1 MKFNSDE
8 MLPFYRERE
17 ANGIFSQ
24 WYRADMTI
32 DGRKFFCCEQ
42 YMMWSKAI
50 LFDDGETAEKI
61 MLAKTPKEIKKLGRE
76 VSNFD
81 QAVWDKNKLEIV
93 IKANYNKFTQNGE
106 LLKRLLATGDRVLVE
121 ASPWDRIWGV
131 GLGADDPDVYDR
143 DKWKGQNLLGQALMA
158 VRDMVR

>member
-1 MKFNSDE
+1 MAMKFNSDE

-42 YMMWSKAI
+42 YMMWAKAI
-50 LFDDGETAEKI
+50 LFDDSATAEKI

-81 QAVWDKNKLEIV
+81 QAVWNENKLEIV
-93 IKANYNKFTQNGE
+93 IKANYNK
-106 LLKRLLATGDRVLVE
+106 
-121 ASPWDRIWGV
+121 
-131 GLGADDPDVYDR
+131 
-143 DKWKGQNLLGQALMA
+143 
-158 VRDMVR
+158 

>member
-1 MKFNSDE
+1 
-8 MLPFYRERE
+8 
-17 ANGIFSQ
+17 
-24 WYRADMTI
+24 
-32 DGRKFFCCEQ
+32 
-42 YMMWSKAI
+42 MMWAKAI
-50 LFDDGETAEKI
+50 LFDDSATAEKI

-81 QAVWDKNKLEIV
+81 QAVWNENKLEIV

-106 LLKRLLATGDRVLVE
+106 LLKQLLATGDRVLVE

-131 GLGADDPDVYDR
+131 GLGVDDPDVYDR